1 MKQQVL
7 AFWHDEEGATAVEYA
22 LIVGMIAVAVITVYG
37 ALGTKLEALFTS
49 IFTKIGNEVTPPPG

>member
-1 MKQQVL
+1 MKQQVM

-37 ALGTKLEALFTS
+37 ALGGKLETLFTS
-49 IFTKIGNEVTPPPG
+49 IFTKIGNEVTPPA